1 MNKNNA
7 DLTARRGERGNTMK
21 LNKTLAQMREA
32 NAEGG
37 AVTIYGAEAYHRIY
51 NFKAIK
57 AADVDC
63 NGVITFVL
71 NDNTEITAYY
81 AE

>member
-1 MNKNNA
+1 MI
-7 DLTARRGERGNTMK
+7 
-21 LNKTLAQMREA
+21 LNKTLTQMREA

-63 NGVITFVL
+63 DGVVTFTL
-71 NDNTEITAYY
+71 TDNTEIKAYY
-81 AE
+81 VETK

>member
-1 MNKNNA
+1 M
-7 DLTARRGERGNTMK
+7 R
-21 LNKTLAQMREA
+21 LNKMLKQMIEA

-37 AVTIYGAEAYHRIY
+37 AVTIYGAKAYHRIY

-63 NGVITFVL
+63 NGVITFVM
-71 NDNTEITAYY
+71 NDNTEIKAYY
-81 AE
+81 VETK